1 VAGFKGNQRN
11 PSWRSLQEVLG
22 GKIHEDPYP
31 KQVII
36 ILLLPKEFFLGLAGI
51 PGVLT
56 VLFVGLM
63 INVVSKVGDLVKS
76 RRNDGSDCRGNS

>member
-11 PSWRSLQEVLG
+11 PSWRSIQEILG

-36 ILLLPKEFFLGLAGI
+36 ILLLPKELFLGLVGI
-51 PGVLT
+51 PGGLIT
-56 VLFVGLM
+56 ALFAG
-63 INVVSKVGDLVKS
+63 VVIMQSFMSFPSLG
-76 RRNDGSDCRGNS
+76 